1 MENQTNKQAKN
12 IGVFSY
18 LTIIGLV
25 ITYIS
30 NRHKNNYFASFHI
43 KQSLGLHILYF
54 ANKFIVYGYFGT
66 FAGNIGRF
74 GVLVLFALGFISAL
88 QKEVKFVPL
97 FGEKFQEWFRNI

>member
-43 KQSLGLHILYF
+43 RQSLGLHILYF
-54 ANKFIVYGYFGT
+54 ANKFIVYSYFGT
-66 FAGNIGRF
+66 VAGNIGRF

>member
-1 MENQTNKQAKN
+1 LENQTNKQAKN

-43 KQSLGLHILYF
+43 RQSLGLHILYF